1 MTPALDAAIAAHRAG
16 DVDAARAIAQAG
28 LASAPAD
35 APLLHFLGMI
45 EARSG
50 KPGDALALFERAVA
64 AAPGFGPALV
74 SLARL
79 LHQRG
84 DMTALARLDHLAPPA
99 QLGDEFLALRAQARG
114 AIGDLAAAASDLAD
128 LAVRHPH
135 DPALRLAA
143 ARALA
148 DASRLDDAEAQYRR
162 VLAARP
168 ADADALLGLVG
179 VLESLSRSRDLAGAF
194 DAARAA
200 GAAPALTALG
210 EAIALRE
217 DGHHAAALDALD
229 GARSVLPEATFEQ
242 MRGELA
248 DRAGDVA
255 GATTSFTAMN
265 AADRAATPEAG
276 EGMLRYRAFLDAEL
290 AALDGPQFPAA
301 PPETRAPPLFL
312 VGFPRSGTT
321 LLDTFLMGHGGVC
334 VHEERPFLDA
344 AAAAGPSGN
353 AAMRAAYWQALDADT
368 DRPTAL
374 QVDKNPLASA
384 RTQLIDGMFPTARFL
399 FALRHPC
406 DVVLSCF
413 FTRFRLNW
421 AVASFLTIDDAAQ
434 VYDRVMRLWVESRDR
449 LALDVHE
456 VRYEQLVVDP
466 ATVLRG
472 IADYAGIAFDPA
484 MLDHRIAARSRGL
497 VSSPSNVQV
506 TEPLYERSVGRWRR
520 YRPLLEPVLGVLG
533 PWCAKFGYDV

>member
-1 MTPALDAAIAAHRAG
+1 MNPALDAAIAAHRAG

-28 LASAPAD
+28 LANAPAD

-45 EARSG
+45 EARAG
-50 KPGDALALFERAVA
+50 KPGDARALFERAVA

-84 DMTALARLDHLAPPA
+84 DMAALARLDHPPPPA
-99 QLGDEFLALRAQARG
+99 ALGDEFLALRAQARG

-135 DPALRLAA
+135 DLALRLAA

-162 VLAARP
+162 ILAARP

-179 VLESLSRSRDLAGAF
+179 VLESLSRSRDLGGAF

-217 DGHHAAALDALD
+217 DGNHAAALDALD
-229 GARSVLPEATFEQ
+229 GAHGVLPEATFEQ

-290 AALDGPQFPAA
+290 AALDGPQLLAA
-301 PPETRAPPLFL
+301 PLE
-312 VGFPRSGTT
+312 
-321 LLDTFLMGHGGVC
+321 
-334 VHEERPFLDA
+334 
-344 AAAAGPSGN
+344 
-353 AAMRAAYWQALDADT
+353 
-368 DRPTAL
+368 
-374 QVDKNPLASA
+374 K
-384 RTQLIDGMFPTARFL
+384 
-399 FALRHPC
+399 
-406 DVVLSCF
+406 
-413 FTRFRLNW
+413 
-421 AVASFLTIDDAAQ
+421 
-434 VYDRVMRLWVESRDR
+434 
-449 LALDVHE
+449 
-456 VRYEQLVVDP
+456 
-466 ATVLRG
+466 RG
-472 IADYAGIAFDPA
+472 
-484 MLDHRIAARSRGL
+484 
-497 VSSPSNVQV
+497 
-506 TEPLYERSVGRWRR
+506 
-520 YRPLLEPVLGVLG
+520 
-533 PWCAKFGYDV
+533 